1 MSKRSGRFTRVRI
14 AHTIHAPRTAVWAE
28 LRQLDRHVL
37 WMKDAVAITFHSD
50 QHEGVGTTFTCETKI
65 GPFRTNDVMTIT
77 SWIEEREMT
86 VHHKGLITGAGRF
99 VVRGDHGQHCVIRWE
114 ERLTFPWYFGG
125 SITGI
130 FAKPIFKA
138 LWRRNL
144 DRFGELVLRN
154 LEAEKT
160 SDSMSPK
167 EATEPQ
173 VNPTQ
178 VDVPPGV

>member
-1 MSKRSGRFTRVRI
+1 MSKGSGGFTRVRI
-14 AHTIHAPRTAVWAE
+14 AHTIQAPRSAVWAE

-37 WMKDAVAITFHSD
+37 WMKDAVSITFHD
-50 QHEGVGTTFTCETKI
+50 EHREGVGTTFTCKTKI

-99 VVRGDHGQHCVIRWE
+99 VVRGDHGRHCVIRWE
-114 ERLTFPWYFGG
+114 ERLSFPWYFGG
-125 SITGI
+125 TITGT

-154 LEAEKT
+154 LEVDAAAAEAPPSEMNNT
-160 SDSMSPK
+160 T
-167 EATEPQ
+167 ATAPSEEI
-173 VNPTQ
+173 
-178 VDVPPGV
+178 PPGV